1 MLSNDMET
9 VCVCV
14 CVCGAQ
20 EVKQLWEQ
28 IEKIARHVNLNNP

>member
-9 VCVCV
+9 VCVC
-14 CVCGAQ
+14 GAK